1 MLDKDFRRLSS
12 LHPVPPSHSTQEEG
26 SSARRKLDSN
36 EQAGGMRHDE
46 KLGHGQDGMREG
58 HMGDDFSSVSGSSP
72 PHCRNHGE
80 YQPAEYHQHDQ
91 REEGHRL
98 GASAPSESQS
108 WGDVRPSSHHHDHDH
123 DHWSAPGLGIEC
135 PPHDPGAKTSD
146 YQYNA
151 TPQHYRPPEQSH
163 SSPHH
168 HSYGYAHG
176 NYGYYAPPGYRY
188 QRYAQA
194 DMYNTT
200 TLHIIICLV
209 SRIITTRTLT
219 TTPHQTI
226 QRTTANGIVPIKLTT
241 NMTRITITKLRR
253 QGLRRKKLARISS
266 RGEESWR
273 VASSLEIFIAALK
286 VSP

>member
-1 MLDKDFRRLSS
+1 
-12 LHPVPPSHSTQEEG
+12 
-26 SSARRKLDSN
+26 
-36 EQAGGMRHDE
+36 
-46 KLGHGQDGMREG
+46 MREG

-80 YQPAEYHQHDQ
+80 YHQHDQ
-91 REEGHRL
+91 HEEGHRL
-98 GASAPSESQS
+98 GASAPLEYHGEYQSTEYHQHDQHEDAAATSESQS
-108 WGDVRPSSHHHDHDH
+108 RGGARPSSHHYDLN
-123 DHWSAPGLGIEC
+123 HWSAPGLGIEC
-135 PPHDPGAKTSD
+135 PPHDPGARTSD

-168 HSYGYAHG
+168 HSYDYGPG

-286 VSP
+286 VGP